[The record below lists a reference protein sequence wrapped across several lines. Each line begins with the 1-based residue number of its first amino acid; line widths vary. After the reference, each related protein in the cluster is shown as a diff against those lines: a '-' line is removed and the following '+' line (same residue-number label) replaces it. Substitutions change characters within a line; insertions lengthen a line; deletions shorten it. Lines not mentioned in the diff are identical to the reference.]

1 MVSSL
6 WRKTVHFFGNL
17 GNEEAL
23 GKLGD
28 FTVGP
33 RTLVISLLALVIG
46 GLSALIALVLL
57 RLIGLIT
64 NLTFYGR
71 WDFSLSSPAGNHLGF
86 LMILVPVGGS
96 LVVGLIARYGSER
109 IRGHGIPE
117 ALESILMSG
126 SRVEP
131 KVAILKP
138 IASAIAIGTGGP
150 FGAEGPII
158 MTGGAFGSMIAQF
171 FHLTAAERKTLLVAG
186 AAGGMAA
193 IFNTPIAAT
202 LLGVELMLFEW
213 KPRSLIPVAV
223 ASVAATLVRSY
234 LPGLGPDALFQTPL
248 HAPVWTIAPL
258 ASCLVVGLL
267 GGILAILLTLAVYAS
282 EDMFH
287 KLPIHWMWWPVI
299 GGVGIGIG
307 GLIYP
312 PALGVGYDIIHQ
324 MLLGNMTMQMI
335 LGMLIVKA
343 IIWAF
348 SLSSGTSGGV
358 LAPILLV
365 GGALGGLESL
375 FLPSVFPGFWPLISM
390 TAVLGATIGCP
401 LTCIIFAIE
410 LTHDVT
416 MFLPILLATMTA
428 FIVVS
433 LVMRRSILTE
443 KISRRGY
450 HLSREYATDPLEIL
464 FVREVMRTNV
474 VAIDQRMKGSDLRKL
489 LERTPNV
496 PSATTGQLVISPAQ
510 RHAQRLYPV
519 LDEDKHL
526 VGVAT
531 RHDLEKVLGSEANVY
546 HNGNSVN
553 GQKASEDDDPVYE
566 LTSVIHTQPVVAY
579 PDEPLRSAVY
589 RMAESGYTRLP
600 VVERDHPG
608 QLVGVVSLQHLL
620 QGRLHNLDEE
630 RHRERVLN
638 LRLLFAP
645 HPPAD
650 EKEQDPPQQE
660 QAPSQPEEK
669 QEAPKQKQE
678 VPKQKQ
684 KSSKH

>member
-1 MVSSL
+1 LVSSL

-46 GLSALIALVLL
+46 GLSALIALILL

-117 ALESILMSG
+117 ALESILMNG

-138 IASAIAIGTGGP
+138 IASAVAIGTGGP

-223 ASVAATLVRSY
+223 ASVTATLVRSY
-234 LPGLGPDALFQTPL
+234 LPGLGPNALFETPL

-258 ASCLVVGLL
+258 AACLFVGFL

-312 PALGVGYDIIHQ
+312 PALGVGYDVIHQ

-335 LGMLIVKA
+335 LGMLIVKG

-375 FLPSVFPGFWPLISM
+375 FLPNVFPGFWPLISM
-390 TAVLGATIGCP
+390 TAALGATIGCP

-428 FIVVS
+428 FIVVT

-474 VAIDQRMKGSDLRKL
+474 VAIDQRMKGSDLRRL
-489 LERTPNV
+489 LERTPSV
-496 PSATTGQLVISPAQ
+496 PSSTTGHLVISPAQ

-526 VGVAT
+526 VGVAS
-531 RHDLEKVLGSEANVY
+531 RHDLEKVLSNETNLN
-546 HNGNSVN
+546 HNGYAIN
-553 GQKASEDDDPVYE
+553 GQKGSEDDDPVYE
-566 LTSVIHTQPVVAY
+566 LTSVIHAQPVVAY

-600 VVERDHPG
+600 VVQRDHPD

-645 HPPAD
+645 HPPA

-669 QEAPKQKQE
+669 QEAPKQKQ
-678 VPKQKQ
+678 